1 MPRWL
6 LPEHIADVLPAE
18 ARAIEELRRRLLD
31 LYRSYGYELVM
42 PPLIEHIESLLTGSG
57 HDLDLRTFKLIDQL
71 SGRTLGLRPDMTT
84 QVARIDAHLLDR
96 RGVVRL
102 CYCGPVLHAR
112 PAGLYA
118 SREPLQLGAEI
129 YGHAGPE
136 ADLEMVELMAA
147 SLQASGVG
155 RVRLDLCHAAVV
167 PALLGMNLPAA
178 REQVDEDELFTLLQH
193 KDMPGLRKLLA
204 PLAPASREALLALPS
219 LYGALRAG
227 GGAGAAAGPAAR
239 PDGDAAR
246 PDCLARARAVLPPL
260 PAISAALD
268 DIQRLAESPLWARHP
283 QVELSADLADLRGY
297 RYHSGLTFAA
307 YVDDRPDAVARGG
320 RYDDV
325 GRAFGRARPAT
336 GFSLEL
342 RELAGLQPAPAL
354 PGAVL
359 APWSDDPQLAQAV
372 AQLRAAGQ
380 IVVRALPG
388 HEPEQ
393 QEFACNRELVQHDGA
408 WTVRAL

>member
-6 LPEHIADVLPAE
+6 LPEHVADVLPAE

-42 PPLIEHIESLLTGSG
+42 PPLIEHLESLLTGSG

-71 SGRTLGLRPDMTT
+71 SGRTLGLRPDMTP

-96 RGVVRL
+96 QGVVRL

-118 SREPLQLGAEI
+118 SREPLQVGAEI

-147 SLQASGVG
+147 SLQAGGVG
-155 RVRLDLCHAAVV
+155 RVRLDLCHAALV
-167 PALLGMNLPAA
+167 PALLGMNPPAA
-178 REQVDEDELFTLLQH
+178 REQVDEDELFMLLQH

-204 PLAPASREALLALPS
+204 PLSAASREALLALPA
-219 LYGALRAG
+219 LYGAL
-227 GGAGAAAGPAAR
+227 GAGAG
-239 PDGDAAR
+239 AAR
-246 PDCLARARAVLPPL
+246 PDCLARARAVLPAL
-260 PAISAALD
+260 PEISAALD
-268 DIQRLAESPLWARHP
+268 DIQRLVESPLWARHP

-307 YVDDRPDAVARGG
+307 YVDGRPDAIARGG

-372 AQLRAAGQ
+372 AQLRATGQ
-380 IVVRALPG
+380 IVVRAMPG

-393 QEFACNRELVQHDGA
+393 QEFACDRELVQHAGA